1 MKLDENLT
9 EKILAHAKKEF
20 PRECCGLVVVVKGR
34 LRYFPCTN
42 IAETPDEHFV
52 IDSADFI
59 NAESKGEICAVA
71 HSHPCSNHAP
81 SAADRVACERSGIPW
96 LVVKPQT
103 EKWGDCEPEGF
114 QLPYVGR
121 EFSHGIV
128 DCYTLWKDF
137 YKKEFGI
144 EMSEYDRRD
153 DWWHKGQNLYVD
165 NFEKEGM
172 REVPQEDLQYGDIVL
187 MQLDSPVPNH
197 CAIYIGDQQIL
208 HHVQGR
214 LSSRDVYG
222 DSSSG
227 FYVKATAK
235 VLRHKSR

>member
-1 MKLDENLT
+1 MKLQKDLT
-9 EKILAHAKKEF
+9 EKILDHAKKEF
-20 PRECCGLVVVVKGR
+20 PRECCGLVAVVKGR
-34 LRYFPCTN
+34 QRYFPCKN

-52 IDSADFI
+52 LDSSDYV
-59 NAESKGEICAVA
+59 NAESKGEIVAVV
-71 HSHPCSNHAP
+71 HSHPKTNHAP
-81 SAADRVACERSGIPW
+81 SSADRVACERSGLPW
-96 LVVKPQT
+96 FVVNPQT
-103 EKWGDCEPEGF
+103 KKWGYCQPEGF
-114 QLPYVGR
+114 ELPYVGR

-172 REVPQEDLQYGDIVL
+172 REVEGELQYGDIIL
-187 MQLDSPVPNH
+187 MNLDSPVPNH
-197 CAIYIGDQQIL
+197 CAVYIGDHQIF

-214 LSSRDVYG
+214 LSSKDVYG
-222 DSSSG
+222 ESSSG
-227 FYVKATAK
+227 YYVKATAK
-235 VLRHKSR
+235 ILRHKSK